1 MCIWRNDVKWQPE
14 IAYFECLHE
23 LKLIVDL
30 IYETGIQGMRKR
42 VSDTAEYGDLSR
54 GKRII
59 TDKTRKEMQ
68 KILKEIQ
75 KGKFAKEWM
84 KENEE
89 GRPNLTKWRKE
100 ADKDVVEK
108 VGRDLRE
115 MMPWMKK

>member
-1 MCIWRNDVKWQPE
+1 MMYQLLAVGSNENDP
-14 IAYFECLHE
+14 
-23 LKLIVDL
+23 
-30 IYETGIQGMRKR
+30 
-42 VSDTAEYGDLSR
+42 
-54 GKRII
+54 
-59 TDKTRKEMQ
+59 
-68 KILKEIQ
+68 
-75 KGKFAKEWM
+75 KFAKEWM